1 MPLRPVVATVLGAT
15 VLLCAAVGQAAADPS
30 ELITVDPVGRIAS
43 DGTVTLSGTYR
54 CTGGTGPVLVSS
66 SVSQGDPGLQHGI
79 GGSVAQCDGAEH
91 QWEHSGKASPEA
103 LKAGAARVEAT
114 LTELRPSG
122 IIVLPSF
129 HAVSHQDIELA
140 RQDASSPSAKEPGKS
155 SVKAPGKPQAK
166 APGKSSVKAP
176 GKPAEKAPGK
186 PQAKEPGKPAANE
199 PGKSAVKA
207 LGKPQAKASAVPVR

>member
-1 MPLRPVVATVLGAT
+1 MPLRPVVATALGAT

-79 GGSVAQCDGAEH
+79 GGSVARCDGAEH
-91 QWEHSGKASPEA
+91 QWEHSGRTSPEA

-129 HAVSHQDIELA
+129 HAVSRQDIQLA
-140 RQDASSPSAKEPGKS
+140 RPDASPASTKAPAKPAKAPAKPSAKAPAKPQAKAS
-155 SVKAPGKPQAK
+155 AKPQVKAPGKPQAK
-166 APGKSSVKAP
+166 VPAKSSAKAP
-176 GKPAEKAPGK
+176 GKPR
-186 PQAKEPGKPAANE
+186 
-199 PGKSAVKA
+199 
-207 LGKPQAKASAVPVR
+207 AKASAVPVR

>member
-1 MPLRPVVATVLGAT
+1 MPLRPVVAAALGAT
-15 VLLCAAVGQAAADPS
+15 ALLCAAIGPAAADPS

-54 CTGGTGPVLVSS
+54 CTGSTGPVLVSS
-66 SVSQGDPGLQHGI
+66 SVSQSDPGLQHGI

-91 QWEHSGKASPEA
+91 RWEHSGKASPEV

-140 RQDASSPSAKEPGKS
+140 GNDTSSPSAKESGKS
-155 SVKAPGKPQAK
+155 SAK

-176 GKPAEKAPGK
+176 GKSSPKVPAM
-186 PQAKEPGKPAANE
+186 
-199 PGKSAVKA
+199 
-207 LGKPQAKASAVPVR
+207 PVR

>member
-1 MPLRPVVATVLGAT
+1 MPLRPVVATALGAT

-79 GGSVAQCDGAEH
+79 GGSVARCDGAEH
-91 QWEHSGKASPEA
+91 QWEHSGRTSPEA

-129 HAVSHQDIELA
+129 HAVSRQDIQLA
-140 RQDASSPSAKEPGKS
+140 RPDASPASTNAPAKAAKAPAKPSAKAPGKPQAKAS
-155 SVKAPGKPQAK
+155 AKPQVKAPGKPQAK
-166 APGKSSVKAP
+166 VPAKPSAKAP
-176 GKPAEKAPGK
+176 GKPR
-186 PQAKEPGKPAANE
+186 
-199 PGKSAVKA
+199 
-207 LGKPQAKASAVPVR
+207 AKASAVPVR